1 MSTYEHDPA
10 LRFTGIMPS
19 SSDIEINLLK
29 GHLLIEEVLTA
40 IVRAGVRRP
49 EHLNF
54 KRMQFYAKA
63 KLARAVFKG
72 FDEPWVWKAVGL
84 LNDARNSLAHGL
96 DSSETA
102 DLIRQFE
109 AYVRSQEELQGMT
122 GFDEDAEMVEHVR
135 WAIFAVF
142 SRLIV
147 YGHVREPRANAL
159 AEALRNWQPK
169 TEAAPADPTDPT

>member
-19 SSDIEINLLK
+19 SSDIELNLLK

-72 FDEPWVWKAVGL
+72 PDEPWVWKAVGF
-84 LNDARNSLAHGL
+84 LNDARNSMAHGL

-109 AYVRSQEELQGMT
+109 AYVQSHEKLQGMAEH
-122 GFDEDAEMVEHVR
+122 DDAAELIENVR

-147 YGHVREPRANAL
+147 YGEVREPRANAL
-159 AEALRNWQPK
+159 AEALRRWQQNP
-169 TEAAPADPTDPT
+169 EAPAAPTGPG